1 MLIAIDP
8 GRDKCGLAIVQPDGE
23 VLELFLVRA
32 TELLEQVQ
40 ICLAKYPQSQILL
53 GDGTQSAGVQHS
65 LASLNQTVILV
76 DERNTTL
83 QASELYWH
91 KNKPSFWQSLLP
103 IRWRS
108 LPEPVD
114 AYAAWAIA
122 LRFLQNT
129 KYKIK
134 TKK

>member
-40 ICLAKYPQSQILL
+40 IYLDKYPQSQILL
-53 GDGTQSAGVQHS
+53 GDGTQSSVVQHS

-83 QASELYWH
+83 QASELYWR
-91 KNKPSFWQSLLP
+91 KNKPSYWQSLLP

-129 KYKIK
+129 K
-134 TKK
+134 

>member
-40 ICLAKYPQSQILL
+40 SCLAKYPQSQILL
-53 GDGTQSAGVQHS
+53 GDGTQSAVVQHS
-65 LASLNQTVILV
+65 LASLDQTIILV

-83 QASELYWH
+83 QASELYWR
-91 KNKPSFWQSLLP
+91 KNKPSYWQSLLP

-129 KYKIK
+129 K
-134 TKK
+134 

>member
-1 MLIAIDP
+1 M
-8 GRDKCGLAIVQPDGE
+8 
-23 VLELFLVRA
+23 
-32 TELLEQVQ
+32 
-40 ICLAKYPQSQILL
+40 
-53 GDGTQSAGVQHS
+53 QHS

-76 DERNTTL
+76 DESNTTL
-83 QASELYWH
+83 QASELYWR
-91 KNKPSFWQSLLP
+91 KNKPSYWQSLLP

-129 KYKIK
+129 K
-134 TKK
+134 

>member
-1 MLIAIDP
+1 MFIAIDP

-23 VLELFLVRA
+23 VLELFLVKSA
-32 TELLEQVQ
+32 ELLEKVQ
-40 ICLAKYPQSQILL
+40 ICLAKYPQGQILL
-53 GDGTQSAGVQHS
+53 GDGTQSATAQQN
-65 LASLNQTVILV
+65 LASLNQSIILV

-83 QASELYWH
+83 QASELYWR
-91 KNKPSFWQSLLP
+91 KNKPSYWQSLLP

-129 KYKIK
+129 K
-134 TKK
+134 

>member
-53 GDGTQSAGVQHS
+53 GDGTQSATAQQN
-65 LASLNQTVILV
+65 LASLNQSIILV

-83 QASELYWH
+83 QASELYWR

-129 KYKIK
+129 K
-134 TKK
+134 